1 MSKVT
6 NWFIGGAVIVAI
18 GGIGYASFGNHGR
31 KTDDKIVK
39 VGIMSGSKQDTQIWQ
54 SVAKTAKKQYGI
66 TLKFK
71 EFSDYNQP
79 NKALAEGD
87 IDINAF
93 QHYAFLDASNQATGN
108 KIVAIGD
115 TVISPIRLYSQTYKN
130 VADFKT
136 GDTIAVPNDAS
147 NESRS
152 LYVLKAAGLIDL
164 KPGLKTATVKD
175 ITKNPKDL
183 KIKELAA
190 DQTARALSDV
200 QGAVVNGTY
209 ADTAGLDYKKAI
221 FVEPINKDSHQWV
234 NIIAA
239 NAKDKNK
246 TVLKNVVKAYQTQ
259 TTKDVINKA
268 YDGVELAAWG
278 KDFSK

>member
-115 TVISPIRLYSQTYKN
+115 TVISQSVCIVKRIRTSLISKLVIPLPCQMMPLTK
-130 VADFKT
+130 
-136 GDTIAVPNDAS
+136 AVHS
-147 NESRS
+147 M
-152 LYVLKAAGLIDL
+152 
-164 KPGLKTATVKD
+164 
-175 ITKNPKDL
+175 
-183 KIKELAA
+183 
-190 DQTARALSDV
+190 
-200 QGAVVNGTY
+200 
-209 ADTAGLDYKKAI
+209 
-221 FVEPINKDSHQWV
+221 F
-234 NIIAA
+234 
-239 NAKDKNK
+239 
-246 TVLKNVVKAYQTQ
+246 
-259 TTKDVINKA
+259 
-268 YDGVELAAWG
+268 
-278 KDFSK
+278 